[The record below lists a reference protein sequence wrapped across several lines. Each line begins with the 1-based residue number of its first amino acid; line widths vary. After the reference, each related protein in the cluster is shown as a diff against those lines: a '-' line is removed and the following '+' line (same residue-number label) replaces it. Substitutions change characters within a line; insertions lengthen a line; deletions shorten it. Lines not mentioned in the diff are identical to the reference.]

1 MRTNFYASHDYTFQK
16 QFFLTEKVSMFFVKL
31 ILSLRRS
38 IAFDIYTS
46 CFDLFFFLFQFF
58 GFVFCC
64 QLHPPFVRHLLQL
77 RQIWRTATEY
87 NFGKLVRVLGGS
99 GILLSDLWRVLQN
112 NAMNR
117 LKTFKIVIFRT
128 ITLFKFGCI

>member
-1 MRTNFYASHDYTFQK
+1 MTITSRSWRHIPETI
-16 QFFLTEKVSMFFVKL
+16 FFLAEKVSMFFVKL

-77 RQIWRTATEY
+77 RQIWRTATEN

-99 GILLSDLWRVLQN
+99 GILLPDLWRVLQN

-128 ITLFKFGCI
+128 ITLFKFGFK

>member
-1 MRTNFYASHDYTFQK
+1 MTITSRSWRHIPKTI
-16 QFFLTEKVSMFFVKL
+16 FFDWEGFNVFCETYF

-77 RQIWRTATEY
+77 RQIWRTATEN
-87 NFGKLVRVLGGS
+87 NFCKLVRVLGGS
-99 GILLSDLWRVLQN
+99 GILLPDLWRVLQN

-117 LKTFKIVIFRT
+117 LKTFIIVLFRT